1 MNDAAEN
8 RTMEM
13 PPLEGS
19 WAKPLN
25 GGAPKQLVIFLHG
38 VGADGNDLI
47 SLAHEIG
54 PHLPDAQFVS
64 PNAPFPC
71 DMAPMG
77 YQWFSLQDRDPHK
90 LLQGARTAAPILE
103 RYIQDQLSMYNVPRD
118 KLAIVGFSQGTMT
131 ALHALLRDPRGCA
144 AIVGFSGAMIGSNT
158 LADEIQSKPP
168 VCLIHGDMD
177 DVVPFEAMALASE
190 ALDEVGVEHETH
202 TCENV
207 AHGID
212 PQGLLAAINFLKKH
226 LL

>member
-1 MNDAAEN
+1 MSNAAEEIN
-8 RTMEM
+8 AM
-13 PPLEGS
+13 PKLDGP

-25 GGAPKQLVIFLHG
+25 GGAPKQLIIFLHG

-47 SLAHEIG
+47 SLAHELG

-77 YQWFSLQDRDPHK
+77 YQWFSLQDRDPDA
-90 LLQGARTAAPILE
+90 LLDGVENVEPILNH
-103 RYIQDQLSMYNVPRD
+103 YIDDQLAMYNVPRS

-131 ALHALLRDPRGCA
+131 ALHTMLRHPEPCA
-144 AIVGFSGAMIGSNT
+144 AIVGFSGAMIGGE
-158 LADEIQSKPP
+158 LLGEEIRSKPP

-177 DVVPFEAMALASE
+177 QVVPFEAMALASE
-190 ALDEVGVEHETH
+190 VLSHVGVEHETH
-202 TCENV
+202 PCPNV

-212 PQGLLAAINFLKKH
+212 PQGLLAAIEFLKKN